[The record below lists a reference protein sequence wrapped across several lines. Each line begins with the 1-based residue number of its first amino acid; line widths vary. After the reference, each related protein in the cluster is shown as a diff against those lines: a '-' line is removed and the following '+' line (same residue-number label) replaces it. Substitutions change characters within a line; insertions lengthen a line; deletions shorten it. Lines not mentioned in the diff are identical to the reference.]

1 MTLAERRLVPTP
13 DPPCASQLA
22 GRSAYAIRALYHALR
37 GHLVLAGD
45 VRQHAHS
52 AASKTSAIKPMPAT
66 CRGRHEKPALGRALQ
81 RENDRPKLRGSR
93 DHLHVSAHERAA
105 AHSIT
110 SSARASKVGS
120 MVRQSAL
127 AIFNV
132 DNQLDWST
140 VTYGSLD
147 LRMMQKSSI

>member
-1 MTLAERRLVPTP
+1 MRCAVIWSSLVT
-13 DPPCASQLA
+13 CVS
-22 GRSAYAIRALYHALR
+22 I
-37 GHLVLAGD
+37 
-45 VRQHAHS
+45 AHS